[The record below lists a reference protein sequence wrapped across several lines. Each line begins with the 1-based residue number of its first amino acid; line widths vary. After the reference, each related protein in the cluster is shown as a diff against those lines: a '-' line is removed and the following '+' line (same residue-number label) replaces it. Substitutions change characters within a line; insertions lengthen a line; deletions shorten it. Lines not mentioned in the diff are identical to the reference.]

1 MKLCITATGNTLE
14 ARTDSSFGRAPWLIL
29 VDTDT
34 LAFEAVENSNARAS
48 QGAGIAAAQLI
59 SNKGADGL
67 LTGRV
72 GPKALSALQASGIA
86 IFEGLIDS
94 SVREAVSRFN
104 QGGYGNSGAVASKL
118 RRGAGAQ
125 PGPGERGVGAGMGKC
140 RGSGKNRGAG
150 GRCQGGQGRG
160 QRGGM

>member
-14 ARTDSSFGRAPWLIL
+14 ATADPSFGRAPWLIL

-34 LAFEAVENSNARAS
+34 LAFEAVENSGVNAT

-59 SNKGADGL
+59 KNKGAEGL

-72 GPKALSALQASGIA
+72 GPKAEAALKASDIA
-86 IFEGLIDS
+86 IFEGLGQTT
-94 SVREAVSRFN
+94 VREALAEFN
-104 QGGYGNSGAVASKL
+104 NGGYGNRDAAAARTGTGSKTGPG
-118 RRGAGAQ
+118 RGRPDGAGK
-125 PGPGERGVGAGMGKC
+125 GRGQGMG
-140 RGSGKNRGAG
+140 RGGGG
-150 GRCQGGQGRG
+150 GRCRKTPGQG